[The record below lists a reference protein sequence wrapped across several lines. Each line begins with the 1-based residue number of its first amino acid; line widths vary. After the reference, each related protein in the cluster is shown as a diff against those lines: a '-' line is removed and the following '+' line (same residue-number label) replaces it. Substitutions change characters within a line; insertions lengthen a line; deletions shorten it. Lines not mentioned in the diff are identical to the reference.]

1 MFPHQMFSMLT
12 KYFVNTFLFL
22 IFLFLLSYGVTIV
35 FCHLKNFVVTKYVV
49 TNYFYLFIY
58 FIIKLFGDKQIFRNL
73 LNSSPKTLFVDT
85 VFCHKKF
92 SLLFYFLLLSQLVKT
107 DETSLSSNVYIF
119 NDEKIC
125 HQMILFFIYII

>member
-1 MFPHQMFSMLT
+1 MFPHQMFYMLI

-22 IFLFLLSYGVTIV
+22 IFIFLLNYRVTIV

-58 FIIKLFGDKQIFRNL
+58 FLIKLFGDKQIFRNL

-85 VFCHKKF
+85 IFYHKKF
-92 SLLFYFLLLSQLVKT
+92 SLLFF
-107 DETSLSSNVYIF
+107 
-119 NDEKIC
+119 
-125 HQMILFFIYII
+125 FFIY